1 VKRVDLYRLKLK
13 MAQAE
18 LKIVARKANT
28 FNKRQATLAGLIN
41 ELEKKIAVGL
51 LAKT

>member
-1 VKRVDLYRLKLK
+1 MKRVDLYRLKLK

-28 FNKRQATLAGLIN
+28 FNKRQTTLAGLIN

>member
-1 VKRVDLYRLKLK
+1 MKRVDLYRLKVK
-13 MAQAE
+13 MAKAE
-18 LKIVARKANT
+18 LKIVSRKANT
-28 FNKRQATLAGLIN
+28 FNKRQATLVDLIN